1 MILYCKHVFNHCVAL
16 PGRHKVESTRCRM
29 SKKRNMTEQSNR
41 DFELTKRGQAG
52 IRRGAPA
59 SSRRDEHNAA
69 RVDEFLSTALDLFA
83 ERNFASVTIKDIAQ
97 TLGVNTA
104 LIYYYFDSK
113 TDLFRATIDHA
124 VARAFENV
132 RALDNKSA
140 DPPTIIAAWLANH
153 VNKYDEIHRFVKIAL
168 DFRGAHDGNPE
179 VAKTI
184 EGFYVEERKLLS
196 RIIRAGIK
204 QGLFKPV
211 DPNRMGQFIS
221 TYLDGCMVRS
231 VILSDFDLEGAVRDL
246 HRRVHEMLGY
256 SGITRIKRLP
266 RKAR

>member
-1 MILYCKHVFNHCVAL
+1 MA
-16 PGRHKVESTRCRM
+16 
-29 SKKRNMTEQSNR
+29 EQSNG
-41 DFELTKRGQAG
+41 DFEPTKRSQTG

-69 RVDEFLSTALDLFA
+69 RVDEFLSTALNLFA

-113 TDLFRATIDHA
+113 TDLFRATIEHA

-168 DFRGAHDGNPE
+168 DFRGAHDGNTE

-196 RIIRAGIK
+196 KIIRAGIK

-231 VILSDFDLEGAVRDL
+231 VILTDFDLEGAVRDL

-256 SGITRIKRLP
+256 SGKTTIKRQP
-266 RKAR
+266 RRKAR